1 MADNIKVTQEFVNKL
16 LESNVWKTAKV
27 LEPQK
32 INESREVV
40 SETNE
45 VDTIPC
51 PLCRSELTEGISDD
65 SLLLFTDSVV
75 GIVNENYSILDHK
88 ALSELNEGVLEEC
101 FCPVC
106 NSVINEELTDE
117 TILGLADSIVSIVEQ
132 GHFGESPNGESPNGA
147 PPNGADED
155 EDDDD
160 ADADDE
166 DEDDDDADDEDED
179 EDDDDA
185 DDEDEDED
193 DDDADDDDD
202 DAEDN
207 ANEG

>member
-185 DDEDEDED
+185 DD
-193 DDDADDDDD
+193 DDD